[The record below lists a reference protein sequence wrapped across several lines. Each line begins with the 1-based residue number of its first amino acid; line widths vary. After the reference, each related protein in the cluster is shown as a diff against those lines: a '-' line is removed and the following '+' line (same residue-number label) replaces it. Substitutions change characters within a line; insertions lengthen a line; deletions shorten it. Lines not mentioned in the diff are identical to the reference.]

1 MDAATVRFLR
11 KLLTFDPCAQPMHC
25 AISPPPRESGPYGS
39 VGSAAAQH
47 VSDGRIVLL
56 KAKSKFVQPVPILPL
71 DGGLA
76 VCLTWGVVGVWDRR
90 I

>member
-1 MDAATVRFLR
+1 VDAATVRFLR

-25 AISPPPRESGPYGS
+25 AISHPPRESGPHGRA
-39 VGSAAAQH
+39 GSAAAQH
-47 VSDGRIVLL
+47 VPDGRIVLL
-56 KAKSKFVQPVPILPL
+56 KAKSKFAQPVPILPI

-76 VCLTWGVVGVWDRR
+76 VRLTWGVVGVWDRR